1 MKRILFA
8 VICLLILTSCG
19 EKKKE
24 NEVEKTKTE
33 SSKTETK
40 TKKNVIVDAD
50 GVANVLIGTNDV
62 MKYSIKSFKV
72 KAGQKIK
79 LTLKHTGK
87 LDKKVMGHNVVFL
100 KNGVKLSD
108 FGAKAAASKDNDY
121 IPENSSEILA
131 HTKMIGGGETTT
143 IAFVAP
149 EKGTY
154 DFICSFPAHFA
165 IMKGKL
171 IVE

>member
-72 KAGQKIK
+72 KSYLNSVIV
-79 LTLKHTGK
+79 TL
-87 LDKKVMGHNVVFL
+87 
-100 KNGVKLSD
+100 
-108 FGAKAAASKDNDY
+108 
-121 IPENSSEILA
+121 
-131 HTKMIGGGETTT
+131 
-143 IAFVAP
+143 
-149 EKGTY
+149 
-154 DFICSFPAHFA
+154 
-165 IMKGKL
+165 
-171 IVE
+171 